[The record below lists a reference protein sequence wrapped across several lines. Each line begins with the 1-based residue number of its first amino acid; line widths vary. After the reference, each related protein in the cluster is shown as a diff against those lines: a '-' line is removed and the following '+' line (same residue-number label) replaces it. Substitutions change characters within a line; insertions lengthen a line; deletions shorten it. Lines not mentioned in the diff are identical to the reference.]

1 MAVKWEQNKRVEAG
15 GGSWQ
20 AVKVNT
26 TGVERLYS
34 RPLVSEQ
41 RQELGHSVILVHL
54 ETAKEIKGRGRVS
67 GPSTVEAKN
76 RTNNWQIRACSH
88 SRNSLSQ
95 HYGGRL
101 KQHVV
106 TELPQKVNLCASV
119 RWRVFV
125 LLCTCPVLFSW
136 QHKNDAQWLRGVLC
150 SVVSTSVK
158 VKILCLNVTTLKVEA
173 IHKIRPEYITYNSF
187 KVSDKCQ
194 KTFPGNKYTN
204 TNKSKL
210 HIYSYLIHHMLHGL
224 ANYWTW
230 YSAFFMVRVNLFGLL
245 IKLFNL
251 QILWLWCRTQSAKR
265 LGAEVMK

>member
-1 MAVKWEQNKRVEAG
+1 MAVKWEQNKRVWAS

-54 ETAKEIKGRGRVS
+54 ETAEESKGRGRVS

-136 QHKNDAQWLRGVLC
+136 QHKNDTQWLRGVLC

-158 VKILCLNVTTLKVEA
+158 VKILC
-173 IHKIRPEYITYNSF
+173 
-187 KVSDKCQ
+187 
-194 KTFPGNKYTN
+194 
-204 TNKSKL
+204 
-210 HIYSYLIHHMLHGL
+210 
-224 ANYWTW
+224 
-230 YSAFFMVRVNLFGLL
+230 
-245 IKLFNL
+245 
-251 QILWLWCRTQSAKR
+251 
-265 LGAEVMK
+265 

>member
-1 MAVKWEQNKRVEAG
+1 MAVKWEQNKRVEAS

-20 AVKVNT
+20 AVKVNMI
-26 TGVERLYS
+26 GVERLYS

-54 ETAKEIKGRGRVS
+54 ETAEESKGRGRVS

-106 TELPQKVNLCASV
+106 TKLPQKVNLCASV

-125 LLCTCPVLFSW
+125 LLCTCPVLYVCSAGSIKMTHSGFMGFY
-136 QHKNDAQWLRGVLC
+136 AVLY
-150 SVVSTSVK
+150 
-158 VKILCLNVTTLKVEA
+158 
-173 IHKIRPEYITYNSF
+173 R
-187 KVSDKCQ
+187 
-194 KTFPGNKYTN
+194 
-204 TNKSKL
+204 
-210 HIYSYLIHHMLHGL
+210 
-224 ANYWTW
+224 
-230 YSAFFMVRVNLFGLL
+230 
-245 IKLFNL
+245 L
-251 QILWLWCRTQSAKR
+251 Q
-265 LGAEVMK
+265 